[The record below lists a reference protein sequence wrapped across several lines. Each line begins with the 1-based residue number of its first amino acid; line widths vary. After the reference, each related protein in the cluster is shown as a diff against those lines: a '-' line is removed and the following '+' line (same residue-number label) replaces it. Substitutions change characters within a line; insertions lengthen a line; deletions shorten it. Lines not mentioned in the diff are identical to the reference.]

1 MHEQRQPLSTE
12 AEDRRDAR
20 SVFTHLIGTQPDTL
34 RLSDLILE
42 LGESEEFDQRDRIER
57 AVRELVKAG
66 LAFRCAGV
74 VLPTR
79 TALRAY
85 ELLIGTV

>member
-12 AEDRRDAR
+12 AEDQRDAR

-42 LGESEEFDQRDRIER
+42 LGESEEFDQRDRIEIVQSAELRR
-57 AVRELVKAG
+57 ARD
-66 LAFRCAGV
+66 AFAQFGQRD
-74 VLPTR
+74 R
-79 TALRAY
+79 
-85 ELLIGTV
+85 